1 MRKLFRQPGFAAVV
15 VITLA
20 LGIGASTAIFSVV
33 NAVLLR
39 PLPFPN
45 SDRLQVVW
53 GNYRALNIARL
64 PAKAAEYEDYAQQR
78 QVFDSVAAY
87 ANHSFN
93 LSTGSEPERIRGAYV
108 SANLFPTLEAQA
120 AAGRVFTD
128 GEQHVVVLSA
138 GFWQRHFAGNRS
150 VINQSITLD
159 NESFTVVGVMPPSFQ
174 FPHASFS
181 WGEPADVWL
190 PLTYNAEQVAKRS
203 GPYFLNVLAR
213 LAPGVTLEQSRSHM
227 NALAQRFERE
237 LGGYRGPNGEDGG
250 WNITVTPLQE
260 EIVGGSRRALLVL
273 LFSVGLLL
281 LIACANVANLLLM
294 RSARRQKEFAI
305 RAALGASRWRIVRE
319 LMVEG
324 LLLATLAAA
333 LGLLFVNWGVKLLA
347 VLGPAIVP
355 RAQEVSIDARV
366 FGFMAAAV
374 ALISVGFGLVAAR
387 PVTDLHESL
396 KTTRQMGGVRSRKW
410 SDVLV
415 VAEVMLAVL
424 LLVGSG
430 LLARSLLQLQRTDAG
445 IVANELVSAE
455 IDLSASAY
463 PDAERASEF
472 YRQLVSQVESL
483 PGVEAASF
491 GTLQPLSGNGGSDPF
506 AIEGRK
512 LDPTNLTAAGW
523 QVVGPNYL
531 TTLGIPL
538 LKGRDLTAADV
549 QPGAPPVAIINEKMA
564 TRYWPGE
571 DPIGRRITLGLPRP
585 DNPWITIVGIAKN
598 VPHRAIDSQP
608 EPDWYASRVVSPQ
621 RRRYLFVRSALP
633 ATSVAAAIR
642 REVATIDYDQPLTSV
657 KTMAEVIRT
666 TTAPRRFNTWLLSVF
681 AIVAL
686 VLATLGIYSVISY
699 SITLRTQEI
708 GIRMALGAQRTSI
721 LTMVLRKGMLLT
733 LVGTVL
739 GLAGSFVLTRWMS
752 SMLFGVSA
760 SDPATYVIVVIV
772 SLGAALLAC
781 SIPARRAT
789 RVDPLV
795 ALRYE

>member
-1 MRKLFRQPGFAAVV
+1 MRNLFRQPGFAAVV

-64 PAKAAEYEDYAQQR
+64 PAKAAEYDDYAQQR

-93 LSTGSEPERIRGAYV
+93 LSTGSEPVRIRGAYV
-108 SANLFPTLEAQA
+108 SANLFPMLETQA

-128 GEQHVVVLSA
+128 GEQRVVVLSDS
-138 GFWQRHFAGNRS
+138 FWQRHFAGNRS
-150 VINQSITLD
+150 VISQSITLD

-174 FPHASFS
+174 FPHASFAS
-181 WGEPADVWL
+181 GEPADLWL
-190 PLTYNAEQVAKRS
+190 PLTYTQEQVAKRS

-213 LAPGVTLEQSRSHM
+213 LAPGVTLEQARSHM
-227 NALAQRFERE
+227 NTLAQRFERE
-237 LGGYRGPNGEDGG
+237 LRGYRGPNGEDGG
-250 WNITVTPLQE
+250 WHITVTPLQE

-294 RSARRQKEFAI
+294 RSARRQKELAI

-319 LMVEG
+319 LVVEG
-324 LLLATLAAA
+324 LVLATLAAA
-333 LGLLFVNWGVKLLA
+333 LGLLFVNWGTKLLA

-366 FGFMAAAV
+366 FGFMVVAV

-387 PVTDLHESL
+387 PVTDLHEALRS
-396 KTTRQMGGVRSRKW
+396 TRQSGGRSRKW
-410 SDVLV
+410 SDALV
-415 VAEVMLAVL
+415 VAEVALAVL

-430 LLARSLLQLQRTDAG
+430 LLVKSLLQLQRTNTG
-445 IVANELVSAE
+445 IVANELVSVE

-463 PDAERASEF
+463 QDAERASEF

-491 GTLQPLSGNGGSDPF
+491 GTVQPLSGNGGSDPF

-512 LDPTNLTAAGW
+512 LDPANLTAAGW

-531 TTLGIPL
+531 KTLGIPL

-549 QPGAPPVAIINEKMA
+549 QPGAPSVAIINEKMA
-564 TRYWPGE
+564 ARYWPNE

-585 DNPWITIVGIAKN
+585 DNPWITIVGIAKD
-598 VPHRAIDSQP
+598 VPHRAVDSQP

-621 RRRYLFVRSALP
+621 RHRYLFVRSALP
-633 ATSVAAAIR
+633 ASSIAAAIR
-642 REVATIDYDQPLTSV
+642 KEVATIDRNQPLTSV
-657 KTMAEVIRT
+657 KTMADVIGA
-666 TTAPRRFNTWLLSVF
+666 TTAPRRFNAWLLGVF

-708 GIRMALGAQRTSI
+708 GIRMALGAQRPVI
-721 LTMVLRKGMLLT
+721 LMMVLRKGMLLT
-733 LVGTVL
+733 VAGTVL
-739 GLAGSFVLTRWMS
+739 GVAGAFVLTRWMS

-760 SDPATYVIVVIV
+760 SDPATYAIVVFV
-772 SLGAALLAC
+772 SLGAALFAC
-781 SIPARRAT
+781 SIPARRAA